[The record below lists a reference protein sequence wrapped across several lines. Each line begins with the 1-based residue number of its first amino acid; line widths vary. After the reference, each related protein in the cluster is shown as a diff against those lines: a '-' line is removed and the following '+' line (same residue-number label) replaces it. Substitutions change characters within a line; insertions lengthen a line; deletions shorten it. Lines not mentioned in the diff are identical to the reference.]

1 MCYVL
6 EGLQQE
12 FLGKAPLQM
21 VVLPCFAR
29 LDRLQERKVFED
41 VPKGKR
47 KVVVATNVA
56 ETSITIP
63 GITYIVDSGVV
74 KVAEYDWKT
83 QTRKLGL
90 QYVSKSSAKQRKG
103 RAGRTGPGMAYR
115 IYTKKAYKTF
125 KDRCRPEVL
134 RCDLSATLLL
144 LNSAGCPDLLQDLL
158 DSPSPGA
165 IFVARCF
172 LREMEAFDEGDNL
185 TNRGR
190 LMSRF
195 PLPPRLTNALLK
207 SGELGCSEEL
217 LTIAAMLEEESLF
230 PMPETPPPRDI
241 MAPPF
246 NSPIDLLKLHW
257 SWRRVSRLPTKT
269 CRDWALERGVCLVG
283 MKRVDQ
289 SRCQLRRVCT
299 EVGIP
304 LASCRGDLRLVRQ
317 ALCFGFIRNAARKD
331 ASSASKYRLMATD
344 YATVGICRRSA
355 CPWIVFTDAVHLG
368 NRLHLDQC
376 TPIEPDWMVRLA
388 PHLVVKG
395 PLGENDVNF
404 QVDYQSENR
413 APVNK
418 KDVPKEGVPVNK
430 KDVPKEGVPVNKKD
444 VPKEGIPVNKNDI
457 PKVPVNKKARQQ
469 EGCPKGRAPVNKKD
483 VPKEAPVNKKD
494 VPKEGVPVNKNDILR
509 EGKGIAK
516 KHVPKEA
523 PVTKRDFPKKV
534 VPVNKDVPKEAPVNK
549 DVPKEAPDNKKDV
562 QKKGVTKKHVPKK
575 GAPFNKKDVP

>member
-1 MCYVL
+1 MCRVL
-6 EGLQQE
+6 KGLQQE
-12 FLGKAPLQM
+12 FLGKAPFQM

-29 LDRLQERKVFED
+29 LDRRKQNKVFED

-47 KVVVATNVA
+47 KVVVATNIA

-63 GITYIVDSGVV
+63 GITYIVDSGLV
-74 KVAEYDWKT
+74 KVSEYDWET

-115 IYTKKAYKTF
+115 IYTKEDYKTF

-144 LNSAGCPDLLQDLL
+144 LSSAGCPDLLQDLL

-165 IFVARCF
+165 IFVARCL
-172 LREMEAFDEGDNL
+172 LRETEAFDEGDNL
-185 TNRGR
+185 TNRGQ

-195 PLPPRLTNALLK
+195 PLPPQLTNALMM

-230 PMPETPPPRDI
+230 SMLGGDCPVDRLKFYWAWKRIQRTTP
-241 MAPPF
+241 
-246 NSPIDLLKLHW
+246 LKESKEWL
-257 SWRRVSRLPTKT
+257 SKRRVSETT
-269 CRDWALERGVCLVG
+269 
-283 MKRVDQ
+283 MKYVDV
-289 SRCQLRRVCT
+289 SRKQLRRVCT
-299 EVGIP
+299 DVRIP
-304 LASCRGDLRLVRQ
+304 LASCRGDLTFVQQ
-317 ALCFGFIRNAARKD
+317 ALCFGFIRNVARKE
-331 ASSASKYRLMATD
+331 ASSYRLMATD
-344 YATVGICRRSA
+344 YDTVGFCPRLSD
-355 CPWIVFTDAVHLG
+355 PWIVFTDAVHLG

-418 KDVPKEGVPVNK
+418 KDVPKKVTK
-430 KDVPKEGVPVNKKD
+430 KHLPK
-444 VPKEGIPVNKNDI
+444 
-457 PKVPVNKKARQQ
+457 
-469 EGCPKGRAPVNKKD
+469 KGAPVN
-483 VPKEAPVNKKD
+483 
-494 VPKEGVPVNKNDILR
+494 
-509 EGKGIAK
+509 
-516 KHVPKEA
+516 
-523 PVTKRDFPKKV
+523 
-534 VPVNKDVPKEAPVNK
+534 
-549 DVPKEAPDNKKDV
+549 
-562 QKKGVTKKHVPKK
+562 KKGVTKKKIPKK
-575 GAPFNKKDVP
+575 